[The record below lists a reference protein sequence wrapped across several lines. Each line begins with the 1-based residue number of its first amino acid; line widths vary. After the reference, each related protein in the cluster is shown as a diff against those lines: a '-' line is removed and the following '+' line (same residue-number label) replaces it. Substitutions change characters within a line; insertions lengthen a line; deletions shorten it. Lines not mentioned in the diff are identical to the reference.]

1 MLNDE
6 LNYQLQRKADLRKKI
21 TEQCDTF
28 QHLGPQDSLSY
39 NWVRHSTEC
48 QAHVPA
54 HELAPN
60 FHSVKAGVLELLA
73 ESPTTSPRTLEVLAF
88 NRSRRVR
95 QAVAD
100 NPKTPLTA
108 LRTLAYDESPEVR
121 FALAENHNMPED
133 ILNILSEDENPYVRV
148 RAQETLEVICEDEF
162 IEWINEH
169 GFKRMDRAETPID
182 TTTKEITESAY
193 ACSINCNCAK
203 PGFNPVQVEG
213 KTDTC
218 DVESCADS
226 DSPNRDET
234 ESRNA
239 AESRRV
245 SQTKTLEMELKPTDS
260 SAAENVSIRDW
271 AD

>member
-60 FHSVKAGVLELLA
+60 FHSVKASVLELLA

-121 FALAENHNMPED
+121 FALAENHNLPED
-133 ILNILSEDENPYVRV
+133 ILNILTEDDNPYVRV
-148 RAQETLEVICEDEF
+148 RAQETLEVLCDGEF
-162 IEWINEH
+162 IEWIHQH
-169 GFKRMDRAETPID
+169 GFKRLDRTEKPID
-182 TTTKEITESAY
+182 TTTEEKIESAN

-203 PGFNPVQVEG
+203 PGF
-213 KTDTC
+213 
-218 DVESCADS
+218 
-226 DSPNRDET
+226 
-234 ESRNA
+234 
-239 AESRRV
+239 
-245 SQTKTLEMELKPTDS
+245 KPTDS
-260 SAAENVSIRDW
+260 SAPNDCVGWDSDE
-271 AD
+271 

>member
-21 TEQCDTF
+21 TAQCDTF

-54 HELAPN
+54 HELAPS
-60 FHSVKAGVLELLA
+60 FHSVKASVLELLA

-88 NRSRRVR
+88 NRSTRVR

-121 FALAENHNMPED
+121 FALAENHNIPDD
-133 ILNILSEDENPYVRV
+133 ILNILTEDDNPYVRV
-148 RAQETLEVICEDEF
+148 RAQETLEVICEGEF
-162 IEWINEH
+162 IEWIAEH
-169 GFKRMDRAETPID
+169 GCKRTNRAESPVD
-182 TTTKEITESAY
+182 TATEEVIEP
-193 ACSINCNCAK
+193 ACANNSPKCNCAK
-203 PGFNPVQVEG
+203 PDFNSWVEG

-218 DVESCADS
+218 SNGVARADS
-226 DSPNRDET
+226 FPPKP
-234 ESRNA
+234 ESAGCVDRNSDDP
-239 AESRRV
+239 E
-245 SQTKTLEMELKPTDS
+245 P
-260 SAAENVSIRDW
+260 
-271 AD
+271 